1 MKQNI
6 LNICIYLHELKM
18 CVCHSALQ
26 PPLSSSE
33 PVSLSGGESQ
43 VQSQISWRNKQPQSY
58 WILLWSGVINRQEKR
73 SEITFKTFGI
83 KKWID
88 PLIKQTAAIH
98 SGDLHCWL
106 FMYCADSLTGGKMY
120 FLLWT
125 YRAERVKREVESLV
139 SNMFR
144 KRVKHTYTSL
154 WCVMLL
160 TGLNCI

>member
-1 MKQNI
+1 
-6 LNICIYLHELKM
+6 M

-33 PVSLSGGESQ
+33 PVSLPGGESQ

-98 SGDLHCWL
+98 SGDSI
-106 FMYCADSLTGGKMY
+106 ADSLCTALIRWLEGKCTFCY
-120 FLLWT
+120 
-125 YRAERVKREVESLV
+125 ERTEQR
-139 SNMFR
+139 
-144 KRVKHTYTSL
+144 
-154 WCVMLL
+154 
-160 TGLNCI
+160 G